1 MTGAEVRAL
10 FFVFDDRNI
19 KKEAMEQ
26 IEKLNRNK
34 LLRPDGIHQRVVE
47 ELKSDTAKR
56 LIKI

>member
-1 MTGAEVRAL
+1 
-10 FFVFDDRNI
+10 
-19 KKEAMEQ
+19 MEQ